1 MMLAAVIR
9 SIIGR
14 KIPESVSTIIFGL
27 NFFFIFLIIQQEHK
41 FSICT
46 HALNLQCAIQY
57 TVFYGIIELLHFF
70 GGYLMNSMTGY
81 GFKEEII
88 EDTQISVEIKSVNA
102 RFLDLFI
109 NIPSFLNP
117 LEARIRK
124 LVSEKIVRG
133 KVDLTIRV
141 KDNNSNAVVTADT
154 SAAKM
159 YYDAILSVANAIGR
173 KTEDI
178 PLSLIIN
185 QEGVL
190 NINHQYDTEEY
201 WKKIEIVFNQVF
213 DQFVQDRK
221 REGENL
227 KKDLLEKI
235 SVLESCSAFFK
246 EWQPQM
252 EQKFRDQL
260 YSRFHELLEDKVDEN
275 RIMTETAA
283 MLVKYTIN
291 EEIIRLQ
298 SHLKAMRD
306 EIENNP
312 VPGKKL
318 DFICQEANREIN
330 TIGSKNQFTEVG
342 AKVIAAKDALEN
354 IREQSK
360 NVE

>member
-1 MMLAAVIR
+1 
-9 SIIGR
+9 
-14 KIPESVSTIIFGL
+14 
-27 NFFFIFLIIQQEHK
+27 
-41 FSICT
+41 
-46 HALNLQCAIQY
+46 
-57 TVFYGIIELLHFF
+57 
-70 GGYLMNSMTGY
+70 MNSMTGY

-88 EDTQISVEIKSVNA
+88 DNTQISVEIKSVNS
-102 RFLDLFI
+102 RFLDLYI
-109 NIPSFLNP
+109 NLPSFLNP
-117 LEARIRK
+117 IESKLRK

-133 KVDLTIRV
+133 KIELTVRV
-141 KDNNSNAVVTADT
+141 KDNNCNSTVSVDT
-154 SAAKM
+154 VAAKM
-159 YYDAILSVANAIGR
+159 YSDAILSVAKALG
-173 KTEDI
+173 KSEYDI

-190 NINHQYDTEEY
+190 NISHQYDAEEY
-201 WKKIEIVFNQVF
+201 WKKIEVVFYPVF
-213 DQFVQDRK
+213 DQFVEDRK

-227 KKDLLEKI
+227 KADLLEKI
-235 SVLESCSAFFK
+235 SVLEECAGFFK
-246 EWQPQM
+246 EWQPKM

-260 YSRFHELLEDKVDEN
+260 YARFKELLDDNVDEN

-291 EEIIRLQ
+291 EEIIRLH
-298 SHLKAMRD
+298 SHLKAMKD

-312 VPGKKL
+312 IPGKKL

>member
-1 MMLAAVIR
+1 
-9 SIIGR
+9 
-14 KIPESVSTIIFGL
+14 
-27 NFFFIFLIIQQEHK
+27 
-41 FSICT
+41 
-46 HALNLQCAIQY
+46 
-57 TVFYGIIELLHFF
+57 
-70 GGYLMNSMTGY
+70 SMTGY
-81 GFKEEII
+81 GFKEEVI
-88 EDTQISVEIKSVNA
+88 ENTQISVEIKSVNS
-102 RFLDLFI
+102 RFLDLSI
-109 NIPSFLNP
+109 YLPSFLNP

-124 LVSEKIVRG
+124 LVTEKIVRG
-133 KVDLTIRV
+133 KIDLTIRV
-141 KDNNSNAVVTADT
+141 KDNNCNSTVSVDTA
-154 SAAKM
+154 AARM
-159 YYDAILSVANAIGR
+159 YSDAILSVAKALG
-173 KTEDI
+173 KTEADV

-190 NINHQYDTEEY
+190 NITHEYDAEEY
-201 WKKIEIVFNQVF
+201 WKKIEVVFNEVF
-213 DQFVQDRK
+213 AQFVQDRK

-227 KKDLLEKI
+227 KTDLLEKVF
-235 SVLESCSAFFK
+235 VLEGCANFFR
-246 EWQPQM
+246 EWQPKM
-252 EQKFRDQL
+252 EQKFREQL
-260 YSRFHELLEDKVDEN
+260 YSKFTELLADKVDEN

-291 EEIIRLQ
+291 EEIIRLH
-298 SHLKAMRD
+298 SHLKAMKD

>member
-1 MMLAAVIR
+1 
-9 SIIGR
+9 
-14 KIPESVSTIIFGL
+14 
-27 NFFFIFLIIQQEHK
+27 
-41 FSICT
+41 
-46 HALNLQCAIQY
+46 
-57 TVFYGIIELLHFF
+57 
-70 GGYLMNSMTGY
+70 MNSMTGY

-88 EDTQISVEIKSVNA
+88 DNTQISVEIKSVNS
-102 RFLDLFI
+102 RFLDLYI
-109 NIPSFLNP
+109 NLPSFLNP
-117 LEARIRK
+117 IESKLRK

-133 KVDLTIRV
+133 KIELTVRV
-141 KDNNSNAVVTADT
+141 KDNNCNSTVSVDTA
-154 SAAKM
+154 AAKM
-159 YYDAILSVANAIGR
+159 YSDAILSVAKALG
-173 KTEDI
+173 KSEYDI

-190 NINHQYDTEEY
+190 NISHQYDAEEY
-201 WKKIEIVFNQVF
+201 WKKIEVVFYPVF
-213 DQFVQDRK
+213 DQFVEDRK

-227 KKDLLEKI
+227 KADLLEKI
-235 SVLESCSAFFK
+235 SVLEECADFFK
-246 EWQPQM
+246 EWQPKM

-260 YSRFHELLEDKVDEN
+260 YARFKELLDDNVDEN

-291 EEIIRLQ
+291 EEIIRLH
-298 SHLKAMRD
+298 SHIKAMKD

-312 VPGKKL
+312 IPGKKL

>member
-1 MMLAAVIR
+1 
-9 SIIGR
+9 
-14 KIPESVSTIIFGL
+14 
-27 NFFFIFLIIQQEHK
+27 
-41 FSICT
+41 
-46 HALNLQCAIQY
+46 
-57 TVFYGIIELLHFF
+57 
-70 GGYLMNSMTGY
+70 MNSMTGY

-88 EDTQISVEIKSVNA
+88 DNTQISVEIKSVNS
-102 RFLDLFI
+102 RFLDLYI
-109 NIPSFLNP
+109 NLPSFLNP
-117 LEARIRK
+117 IESKLRK

-133 KVDLTIRV
+133 KIELTVRV
-141 KDNNSNAVVTADT
+141 KDNNCNSTVSVDTA
-154 SAAKM
+154 AAKM
-159 YYDAILSVANAIGR
+159 YSDAILSVAKALG
-173 KTEDI
+173 KSEYDI

-190 NINHQYDTEEY
+190 NISHQYDAEEY
-201 WKKIEIVFNQVF
+201 WKKIEVVFYPVF
-213 DQFVQDRK
+213 DQFVEDRK

-227 KKDLLEKI
+227 KADLLEKI
-235 SVLESCSAFFK
+235 SVLEECADFFK
-246 EWQPQM
+246 EWQPKM

-260 YSRFHELLEDKVDEN
+260 YARFKELLDDNVDEN

-291 EEIIRLQ
+291 EEIIRLH
-298 SHLKAMRD
+298 SHLKAMKD

-312 VPGKKL
+312 IPGKKP